1 MTRRKIAR
9 PKADRAIWCCNSWT
23 STWGFALFLPLNI
36 ADKKLMAKQVAHGRH
51 SPWTRFKHFI
61 KVHLMSTV
69 ITTLAVT
76 WVGISAMVY
85 WLEDTVKDSNIHSLQ
100 DGLWWGI
107 VTFLTV
113 GYGDK
118 YPITGQGRLLATMLM
133 VVGVVTM
140 SIVTAKISTYF
151 LEQALAKGRKTVE
164 TDKLKNHFVVCGWKE
179 DMEDLLLHILACNPD
194 MEPHD
199 IVLVAPLSEILVDS
213 FKQHP
218 SLSEVQM
225 VVADYIHESNLRRA
239 APERARRI
247 LIVADQTPNTD
258 GKNPSESEVD
268 ARTIMAAMTLSQ
280 IARGTLVAAEI
291 YDPKMDHYLKIAN
304 VSEVIYTR
312 EYSRMILGNATA
324 GTGIANVLYEILS
337 PQASVK
343 IITTAIPDPLVGK
356 TYGEIKRAWTGYY
369 GDSLLLGI
377 LENTGNSDSIR
388 HRALRNAQ
396 KTANMGELVSNLK
409 RVKSLQFNHPV
420 FAPANEYVV
429 HEGSLAIVLDNQA
442 QEGAAQ
448 HEPSAKT
455 A

>member
-1 MTRRKIAR
+1 MLKPAIHIKQSRYTKLKHFV
-9 PKADRAIWCCNSWT
+9 KANLMWT
-23 STWGFALFLPLNI
+23 VICTLFL
-36 ADKKLMAKQVAHGRH
+36 
-51 SPWTRFKHFI
+51 
-61 KVHLMSTV
+61 
-69 ITTLAVT
+69 T
-76 WVGISAMVY
+76 WIGISATVFT
-85 WLEDTVKDSNIHSLQ
+85 LEDAAQDSNIHSLQ

-118 YPITGQGRLLATMLM
+118 FPVTGTGRFFATLLMI
-133 VVGVVTM
+133 VGVVTM

-151 LEQALAKGRKTVE
+151 LEQALSKGRKTVE
-164 TDKLKNHFVVCGWKE
+164 TEKLKDHFVICGWKE
-179 DMEDLLLHILACNPD
+179 DMEDLLLHILSCNVD

-199 IVLVAPLSEILVDS
+199 LVIVAPISEIMVDS
-213 FKQHP
+213 LKQHP
-218 SLSEVQM
+218 ILTDVQI
-225 VVADYIHESNLRRA
+225 VIADYIHETNLRRA

-247 LIVADQTPNTD
+247 LILADQTPNAD
-258 GKNPSESEVD
+258 GKLPSESEVD

-337 PQASVK
+337 PQTSAK
-343 IITTAIPDPLVGK
+343 IKTTPIPPALVGK
-356 TYGEIKRAWTGYY
+356 TYGEIKRAWTGYH
-369 GDSLLLGI
+369 GNSLLLGV
-377 LENTGNSDSIR
+377 LENTGNSDSVR

-409 RVKSLQFNHPV
+409 AVKSLRFNNPV
-420 FAPANEYVV
+420 FAPSNNYVV
-429 HEGSLAIVLDNQA
+429 TEGSLAITLDQQTDGA
-442 QEGAAQ
+442 QSDEQHRQKAA
-448 HEPSAKT
+448 
-455 A
+455 